1 MTFFSVLNLLVV
13 VSSILVISITE
24 ITFQPYDFRT
34 IIWKIVLGVD
44 VMWFVGIGFIE
55 SVSDL
60 FLTITKVF

>member
-44 VMWFVGIGFIE
+44 VMWFVGIGFIK